1 MLRWI
6 SGVQTPPA
14 GITPFPKEDVE
25 TEAILRDKSQNSGIT
40 YAVVAYN
47 WWMDD
52 MVDWIRSG
60 CGSPADPDGTKF
72 LTTANEGKM
81 AYVSKVDYARA
92 CAAALARSDIEVNVK
107 YEVSG
112 PESIPL
118 RRVLSLISDFL
129 GKQIQIIEVLYV

>member
-1 MLRWI
+1 
-6 SGVQTPPA
+6 
-14 GITPFPKEDVE
+14 
-25 TEAILRDKSQNSGIT
+25 
-40 YAVVAYN
+40 
-47 WWMDD
+47 
-52 MVDWIRSG
+52 
-60 CGSPADPDGTKF
+60 
-72 LTTANEGKM
+72 M

-129 GKQIQIIEVLYV
+129 GKQIQIIEVLYVWMVYRERYWLKTSL